1 MTTAPDAKPTTHVTP
16 VAPIA
21 PNHGATGDDLPQDIA
36 IRAKDAALQRRLRL
50 ATMNVRTGGCPPVMV
65 DTIDLANDF
74 IGTMPLKGR
83 ALLSLYARDAET
95 NPARHQVPETHRA
108 ALQASRKATVQ
119 AVEMHERFGG
129 RIRVLDEHFG
139 SDLRNRRRTTS
150 WLYPADELRIA
161 ARQWDFVTDYYQQ
174 THGLDVEF
182 VEERDFDAHYGYGPG
197 VETFYVSAVRL
208 LNDKLLRPQRA
219 EWGDGDY
226 RMHFERQLPD
236 GGTHTWS
243 ADPDDQ
249 SEAYHDKAGLVHRD
263 DGPAM
268 IDEHCVEYRRHG
280 ITHRDR
286 SHGPAVIGS
295 DGSAHFIE
303 NGHNVDDQIF
313 PGQARTHNLVA
324 DPAVAGGWRI
334 PNCGN
339 DKKFD
344 LVAAYYQGELP

>member
-1 MTTAPDAKPTTHVTP
+1 MTTMPDPQHTP
-16 VAPIA
+16 VAPTS
-21 PNHGATGDDLPQDIA
+21 GATGDDLPQDPVILT
-36 IRAKDAALQRRLRL
+36 KDAATQRRLRL
-50 ATMNVRTGGCPPVMV
+50 ATIDVRTGGCPPVMV
-65 DTIDLANDF
+65 DNIDLANDF

-83 ALLSLYARDAET
+83 AHLALYAEQAET
-95 NPARHQVPETHRA
+95 DPARHQVPQAHRA
-108 ALQASRKATVQ
+108 ALQASLKATVQ

-139 SDLRNRRRTTS
+139 SDPRNRRRTTS
-150 WLYPADELRIA
+150 WLYPDDELRIA
-161 ARQWDFVTDYYQQ
+161 ARRWDFVADFYQQ

-182 VEERDFDAHYGYGPG
+182 VEERDFDVHYGYGPG
-197 VETFYVSAVRL
+197 VETFYVSAIRL
-208 LNDKLLRPQRA
+208 LDDKLLRPKRVD
-219 EWGDGDY
+219 WGEGDY
-226 RMHFERQLPD
+226 RMHFERQLTD

-243 ADPDDQ
+243 ADPDDVA
-249 SEAYHDKAGLVHRD
+249 EVYHDKDGLVHRD

-295 DGSAHFIE
+295 DGSAHFVE
-303 NGHNVDDQIF
+303 NGRNVDAQIF

-324 DPAVAGGWRI
+324 DPEVTSGWRI
-334 PNCGN
+334 DNRDSDF
-339 DKKFD
+339 DKQFD